1 MLSFVLNKNIP
12 CEIICSKVSRLIES
26 YRQENPNCEDLMLK
40 INVSPIAHTTDIH
53 IPKIENKEN
62 TLTS

>member
-12 CEIICSKVSRLIES
+12 CEKICHEVSRLIDS
-26 YRQENPNCEDLMLK
+26 YRNQNPDSGDLILN
-40 INVSPIAHTTDIH
+40 ININPIAHTTDIH